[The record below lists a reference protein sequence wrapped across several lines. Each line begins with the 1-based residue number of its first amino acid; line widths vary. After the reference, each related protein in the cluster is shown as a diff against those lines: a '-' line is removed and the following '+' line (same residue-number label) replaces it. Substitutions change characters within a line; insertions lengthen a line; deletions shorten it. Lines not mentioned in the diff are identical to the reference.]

1 MRFFSFSP
9 ALEPPQ
15 PAVCLRAAP
24 QQPALQP
31 KPAGN
36 SAVPPGAADYLKL
49 HPQHFPAAGCF
60 AQRRGQLPVHPA
72 HAAHRKFCRICQCIV
87 CSVFHKTFPVP
98 LCRLG
103 SIEMAQRF
111 IAAHNAAAALH
122 IIIQRLWHHHG
133 LLDLQTDFRD
143 QKKILVQL
151 TLRVAQLC
159 KDCAAVQLVPRRLD
173 HRIRSIFQ

>member
-1 MRFFSFSP
+1 MFRSHIYSRGNSRNSRLCSQSP
-9 ALEPPQ
+9 AGTVQ
-15 PAVCLRAAP
+15 YCRVRSTTSNCIRSISRLRGALRSAGGSCRYTRLTLPIVNFAAFASASYAAFSTRHS
-24 QQPALQP
+24 QY
-31 KPAGN
+31 
-36 SAVPPGAADYLKL
+36 AVPPRQPSKW
-49 HPQHFPAAGCF
+49 
-60 AQRRGQLPVHPA
+60 R
-72 HAAHRKFCRICQCIV
+72 
-87 CSVFHKTFPVP
+87 SV
-98 LCRLG
+98 
-103 SIEMAQRF
+103 F